1 MSTDSKNREEVK
13 VRAREYLRVIEMSGT
28 RTAKCPT
35 PGCGIICPKNAE
47 VYPQEG
53 IFTCPECPY
62 AFCVFCGD
70 NRVNMRDQEN
80 PKAVDEHV
88 EDCKLNV

>member
-1 MSTDSKNREEVK
+1 MSTDFKTREGVK
-13 VRAREYLRVIEMSGT
+13 VRAPGYLRVIKEMFT
-28 RTAKCPT
+28 RTATCPT
-35 PGCGIICPKNAE
+35 PGCGIICPKNAK

-70 NRVNMRDQEN
+70 YRVNMRDQEN